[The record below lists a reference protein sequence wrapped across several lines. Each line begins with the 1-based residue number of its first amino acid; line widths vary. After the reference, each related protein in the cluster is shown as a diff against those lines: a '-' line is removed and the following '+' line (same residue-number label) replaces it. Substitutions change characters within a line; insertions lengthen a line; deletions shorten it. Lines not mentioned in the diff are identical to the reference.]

1 MLTVLIQSLT
11 LASGGIISVGSITIV
26 ILLLISDNGWRNGL
40 GYMIGYTGAYTL
52 IGLSVVVLSY
62 NYSISSEN
70 TGGEASIIV
79 PILFM
84 LMGFLLLWLTLRNWR
99 KKISETDEEKPPR
112 FFAILDKITP
122 PRAFLFGAAI
132 SVINFKNLAIFMSA
146 VSVLLFSELLLPTKI
161 GIVLL
166 IVLVFCASAIIP
178 VLIYIIFPET
188 AYQRLNW
195 IKQQLQIYSHP
206 ISIWIPLI
214 FGLIFLIRG
223 ITGLI

>member
-132 SVINFKNLAIFMSA
+132 SVINFKNLAIF
-146 VSVLLFSELLLPTKI
+146 KI
-161 GIVLL
+161 GRAHV
-166 IVLVFCASAIIP
+166 
-178 VLIYIIFPET
+178 
-188 AYQRLNW
+188 
-195 IKQQLQIYSHP
+195 
-206 ISIWIPLI
+206 
-214 FGLIFLIRG
+214 
-223 ITGLI
+223 